1 MMDPILM
8 LLDKNARMPV
18 EEIAAAVGLSPE
30 QVEHAI
36 AQYEHDGVIKGYKPI
51 VDWERAGR
59 SYVTAQI
66 AVKIVL
72 NGKMGFDD
80 IANLLASFE
89 EVESVTLM
97 SGAYDV
103 SLTVSG
109 KTFQEVAM
117 FVASRLS
124 PLEGVQ
130 STATTFLLKT
140 YKERGILAEAERDI
154 REVRI

>member
-1 MMDPILM
+1 MDPILM

-18 EEIAAAVGLSPE
+18 DEIAAAVGKTPE
-30 QVEHAI
+30 EVEEAI
-36 AQYEHDGVIKGYKPI
+36 AGYEKEGIIKGYKPI
-51 VDWERAGR
+51 VDWER
-59 SYVTAQI
+59 TAQI

-89 EVESVTLM
+89 EVETVTLT
-97 SGAYDV
+97 SGAYDI

-130 STATTFLLKT
+130 STSTSFQLKT
-140 YKERGILAEAERDI
+140 YKERGILSEAEQDI
-154 REVRI
+154 REVRV